1 MFEVENI
8 DIKEEPVSNVVISE
22 YFIAYSVCVLLNV
35 CLLLSPVFS
44 FTMHYIDS
52 IAVTDYWDL
61 LLVITRALL
70 LFLSNDHM

>member
-44 FTMHYIDS
+44 FTVHCIDS
-52 IAVTDYWDL
+52 IDVTDY
-61 LLVITRALL
+61 
-70 LFLSNDHM
+70 

>member
-8 DIKEEPVSNVVISE
+8 DIKEEPVSNVVTSE

-44 FTMHYIDS
+44 FTVHCIDS
-52 IAVTDYWDL
+52 IAVTDY
-61 LLVITRALL
+61 
-70 LFLSNDHM
+70 